1 LSEPLKPNGKSAGR
15 PSRNGGG
22 SLSRELSG
30 DLPCVQ
36 CGYNLKGLTV
46 RGMCPECGVSVRTT
60 LLAVVDPRAR
70 EFKRVEFPRLTALG
84 VTLWS
89 WAGVAA
95 CVMAWILQAAYF
107 WRPQGLPVTEATRAL
122 EWVLVASVA
131 ASGVGA
137 IAFIRPHAGLPFRWR
152 AMAFFGVLAYIPFV
166 AAVHEMFVGWGTG
179 MGSAFNS
186 ATMEP
191 HVPTQLIGAGAGIAI
206 LLFLRPNAQ
215 ALQSRWLLMRIGAV
229 TRQTMLAMI
238 GVVLLWVCADLM
250 VLIAARMHGGEDE
263 ILRMIAKL
271 IILVGG
277 IFLTVGVF
285 SIAMDCW
292 RIRAVVL
299 RPPLALEEV
308 LGRSSATPTTI
319 SSPKDAPRPMAEGGT
334 TQ

>member
-1 LSEPLKPNGKSAGR
+1 MGKNAGR

-46 RGMCPECGVSVRTT
+46 KGMCPECGVSVRTT

-70 EFKRVEFPRLTALG
+70 EFQRIECPRLTATG

-89 WAGVAA
+89 WAGVVA
-95 CVMAWILQAAYF
+95 CAVAWVLQAIYF
-107 WRPQGLPVTEATRAL
+107 WKPQGTSIVEATHVL
-122 EWVLVASVA
+122 EWVLVACVA
-131 ASGVGA
+131 LSGIGA
-137 IAFIRPHAGLPFRWR
+137 IAFVRPHAGLPLRWR
-152 AMAFFGVLAYIPFV
+152 AMACIGVLSYIPLV
-166 AAVHEMFVGWGTG
+166 AASHEMFVGWGAG
-179 MGSAFNS
+179 MGSAFAS
-186 ATMEP
+186 GTMEP
-191 HVPTQLIGAGAGIAI
+191 HVPTQLIAAGAGIAI
-206 LLFLRPNAQ
+206 LLCLRPNAQ

-238 GVVLLWVCADLM
+238 GVVLMWVCADLM
-250 VLIAARMHGGEDE
+250 VLIAARLHGGEDE
-263 ILRMIAKL
+263 ILRMVAKL
-271 IILVGG
+271 LILVGG

-299 RPPLALEEV
+299 RPPLALDEV
-308 LGRSSATPTTI
+308 LGRGSASASTI
-319 SSPKDAPRPMAEGGT
+319 PRQRDVPRPVAESGT